1 VSVRFIHAFIRSK
14 SCVIRRT
21 NIGSYIC
28 LENNINILLLL
39 MTATHVALLMTV
51 NLLLLMTATH
61 VDVAGSSI

>member
-1 VSVRFIHAFIRSK
+1 
-14 SCVIRRT
+14 
-21 NIGSYIC
+21 
-28 LENNINILLLL
+28 